1 MDFEFHKVK
10 TAEDRGHT
18 DIRATSKTVRAEP
31 TNDGTEAGR
40 VLEGTVEISSNRI
53 PNNNTGIPTQARN
66 DVDLSGGRAGHL
78 AGILG
83 NSKSSLFTV
92 FYDGDLLDDAFGGS
106 EGGQHPATSGCGKDQ
121 YLVTKEFGN
130 CRATAER
137 SGAPTRN
144 RNVVQYLGE
153 RESSGLCETNL
164 LHGSTSG
171 RRGEVTKAFVS
182 QPRDTRGSHLLPRES
197 RSQDRPLFHQRPRGR
212 STQHPNPRKSGAPLQ
227 KRERIF
233 VWQSRRSQSGDLSG
247 HDQGHSVPAARRF
260 DYSSTSRGDG
270 GAAIVSLQAHER
282 ANAPQIPRSRVVSDK
297 PCRYVSPHDGSRPRF
312 HSKIRR
318 KTIVATGATML
329 LPLHT
334 KDVNRLDW
342 ARCQELVG
350 AHAHE
355 YLIQWEQS
363 VRFFM
368 DEGAAKAAM
377 VEQGRKYTAILSDED
392 VERLLARK
400 LIVEVDR
407 NIAPTCNT
415 FSVPE
420 QAKGRRRWIVVPV
433 DLNAGTKTYILQD
446 TSLFPRLRDI
456 VDAVKAPTAA
466 CFDFAGY
473 FHMFPCMHRA
483 FTFKLMDGR
492 TMAVTTVPTGA
503 RQPPIFSQILT
514 CAIARAAAKDLTV
527 HITAWIDN
535 VRFAGERE
543 QVIEAS
549 KRFRKICASIG
560 IKLSEESE
568 PTYMYNF
575 LGIAFDH
582 RTRRVEPAPKTKLKL
597 QETLDE
603 LKRRNSFE
611 WNELERFMGI
621 SMFAHTVV
629 HASTEIYYVFKF
641 MRRKARMVQ
650 DPLQQTQLWSAAKL
664 QWMAWC
670 KDLIAT
676 GRVISEARQPTV
688 ELYTDASDD
697 GWGAIAFD
705 GDGVR
710 IVAGK
715 WRNDQ
720 SVFSINM
727 KELIAVRLAF
737 SFIRFPPGAQMALK
751 IDNTSVIGRLQRL
764 VPTED
769 YRAHNEIHKI
779 KTLSMATPIVSIAYI
794 RSQDNLAD
802 YWSRLYSAV

>member
-1 MDFEFHKVK
+1 METYWTTLLAAAKAANIPPPVDAARINTWLQRNSETVEQPQREVALPHEIETWCNTLENESLVDCVRLTFYMGQRLADVVRLQKRSLVNRGTHVAVIFYQGKVVPK
-10 TAEDRGHT
+10 IGPFSINVHVEDPHN
-18 DIRATSKTVRAEP
+18 IPILVRA
-31 TNDGTEAGR
+31 
-40 VLEGTVEISSNRI
+40 
-53 PNNNTGIPTQARN
+53 AR
-66 DVDLSGGRAGHL
+66 RC
-78 AGILG
+78 
-83 NSKSSLFTV
+83 K
-92 FYDGDLLDDAFGGS
+92 
-106 EGGQHPATSGCGKDQ
+106 
-121 YLVTKEFGN
+121 
-130 CRATAER
+130 
-137 SGAPTRN
+137 
-144 RNVVQYLGE
+144 
-153 RESSGLCETNL
+153 
-164 LHGSTSG
+164 
-171 RRGEVTKAFVS
+171 
-182 QPRDTRGSHLLPRES
+182 
-197 RSQDRPLFHQRPRGR
+197 
-212 STQHPNPRKSGAPLQ
+212 

-312 HSKIRR
+312 HCKIRR